1 MPNQFLILPLQRDL
15 VAELF
20 QSTADMPPEVRE
32 LLENLGSSG
41 ILMTV
46 LIGFIAMLLAG
57 MISRLWEVCSV
68 PLFFVRVS

>member
-20 QSTADMPPEVRE
+20 QSSVDIPPEVRE
-32 LLENLGSSG
+32 LLVNRWSSG

-46 LIGFIAMLLAG
+46 LIGFDAM
-57 MISRLWEVCSV
+57 RLVG
-68 PLFFVRVS
+68 